1 MHAFLRYFFLALVTS
16 VLFWWAGGL
25 EGLPA
30 HVLRALVLSA
40 SALLAARWTSAP
52 WGDLGKAARRV
63 LDGDFAARLDD
74 VGGSMPEKPAQA
86 FNKMAEHLARSLQLS
101 REREDRMA
109 AVLSASDRAVLLL
122 DREGGVSLFS
132 PATTRLFPK
141 FNPESGVASLSLQG
155 LAQLAEEAVA
165 TERRLVRVIEEGE
178 RGRGRV
184 FSAQA
189 VPLAR
194 GELVLNLGEITE
206 DFRLERV
213 KADLVANVSHEL
225 RTPLTA
231 ASGLVDALGD
241 PDLAAEKR
249 SHFQERL
256 EFQVHRMQS
265 LVDDLLSLSRLESP
279 KAIRRSETVGLREI
293 VEDVARLL
301 RPLADQA
308 SVKVETDC
316 PADLSLRTDP
326 LLIELALRNLVE
338 NGIRYNRA
346 GGSVTLTGSRTGSEV
361 AITVKDTG
369 EGIPGAHLPRIFERF
384 YRVDPHRSREK
395 GGTGL
400 GLAITK
406 HAVEDLG
413 GDISVESSVG
423 VGTVFVIRLPDE
435 KGDQVIG

>member
-1 MHAFLRYFFLALVTS
+1 MGIFPRYFVLALTTS
-16 VLFWWAGGL
+16 LLFWWAGGL

-30 HVLRALVLSA
+30 QLLRALVLSA
-40 SALLAARWTSAP
+40 SALLAAHWYTAP
-52 WGDLGKAARRV
+52 WADLGQAARRLV
-63 LDGDFAARLDD
+63 SGDFTARLDD
-74 VGGSMPEKPAQA
+74 VRGSIPEQPARA
-86 FNKMAEHLARSLQLS
+86 FNEMADHLACSLKLS

-122 DREGGVSLFS
+122 DRAGGVSLFS

-141 FNPESGVASLSLQG
+141 FNPDSGVASLSLQG
-155 LAQLAEEAVA
+155 LAQLVEEALS
-165 TERRLVRVIEEGE
+165 TEKPLRRVIEEGE

-184 FSAQA
+184 FSAQI
-189 VPLAR
+189 VPLTQ

-241 PDLAAEKR
+241 PDLTAERR

-256 EFQVHRMQS
+256 EFQIHRMQA
-265 LVDDLLSLSRLESP
+265 LVDDLLSLSRLESSQTLRHVEP
-279 KAIRRSETVGLREI
+279 VALLGLFE
-293 VEDVARLL
+293 EVARQLQ
-301 RPLADQA
+301 PLADQA
-308 SVKVETDC
+308 SVALTANC
-316 PADLSLRTDP
+316 PGEISLRTDP
-326 LLIELALRNLVE
+326 LLLQMALRNLVE
-338 NGIRYNRA
+338 NGIRYNRP
-346 GGSVTLTGSRTGSEV
+346 GGSVTLTGSRVGGAVT
-361 AITVKDTG
+361 ITVKDTG

-413 GDISVESSVG
+413 GQISVESSVG
-423 VGTVFVIRLPDE
+423 TGSVFMVRMMDGE
-435 KGDQVIG
+435 VEG